1 MQITVRING
10 TLPNFSSLG
19 SEDESERSAEVKK
32 QNISSNTS
40 CSIFLQNETNQI
52 FHILFDIGQ
61 GVVQSIE
68 KGVSDIGFK
77 SSSSSSLSPSY
88 STSSSP
94 LFSTTTSSS
103 TESSSQYLP
112 DALLITHAHDD
123 HVKEL
128 PILIDKVID
137 SSKKLSV
144 FCTLECYN
152 QLTKIFP
159 QISSPNTKMPVSFN
173 IIQPNNSFN
182 VDQFSITPVLANHG
196 NDIPTGGAVIY
207 IVNVSNRKIVIG
219 WDFLSLGHID
229 EHLLWNPDLLI
240 LGTQTYNPHPET
252 GMVSVTD
259 AYNIIR
265 RWNAKECYLVHYSGL
280 NDFEDSKNQWFRGP
294 IKPMTSDDLQ
304 RTINSSIPITGGNEF
319 KITVAKEGMIYNLSD
334 EGKESMQQQYN
345 SNNPVGTELL
355 IESLQKYVLKFEKDV
370 KNDKLKLMIEDR
382 INRFDLS
389 FDKPRKDR
397 NHNNVLQAQ
406 GEKGMLATGPYLRM
420 EVIEADQAGQN
431 SSPTARLHVFK
442 GRKDLFNDDVLI
454 TDKDATILGK
464 YIVENF

>member
-19 SEDESERSAEVKK
+19 SEDESDRADEIKK
-32 QNISSNTS
+32 QNMSSNTS

-52 FHILFDIGQ
+52 FHILFDVGQ

-68 KGVSDIGFK
+68 KGVSDIGLK
-77 SSSSSSLSPSY
+77 PSSSSSLS
-88 STSSSP
+88 SSSP
-94 LFSTTTSSS
+94 LFPISTSSTTK
-103 TESSSQYLP
+103 SSSQYLP
-112 DALLITHAHDD
+112 DALLVTHAHDD
-123 HVKEL
+123 HIKEL

-159 QISSPNTKMPVSFN
+159 QLTSPNTKMSVSFN

-182 VDQFSITPVLANHG
+182 VDQFSITPVLVNHG
-196 NDIPTGGAVIY
+196 NDIPRGGAVIY
-207 IVNVSNRKIVIG
+207 IVNVYNRKIVIG
-219 WDFLSLGHID
+219 WDFLSLGDID

-252 GMVSVTD
+252 GMISVTD

-280 NDFEDSKNQWFRGP
+280 NDFEESKNQWFRGP

-334 EGKESMQQQYN
+334 EQKESIQQYG

-355 IESLQKYVLKFEKDV
+355 IESLKKYVLKFEKDV

-382 INRFDLS
+382 INRSDLS
-389 FDKPRKDR
+389 FDKPRKDP
-397 NHNNVLQAQ
+397 NNDNLLHAQ

-420 EVIEADQAGQN
+420 EVIEADQAGQK
-431 SSPTARLHVFK
+431 SSAIIRIHVFK
-442 GRKDLFNDDVLI
+442 GRKDLFNDDISI
-454 TDKDATILGK
+454 TDKDATILRK
-464 YIVENF
+464 YIAENF

>member
-19 SEDESERSAEVKK
+19 NEDESERSAEVKK
-32 QNISSNTS
+32 QNMSSNTS

-61 GVVQSIE
+61 GVLHSIE

-77 SSSSSSLSPSY
+77 PSSSSTLSSSY
-88 STSSSP
+88 STSSP
-94 LFSTTTSSS
+94 LFPISASSTTTKSP
-103 TESSSQYLP
+103 SQYLP

-123 HVKEL
+123 HIKEL
-128 PILIDKVID
+128 PILIDKVIN

-144 FCTLECYN
+144 FCTSECYN
-152 QLTKIFP
+152 QLTKTFP
-159 QISSPNTKMPVSFN
+159 QISSPNTKNSVSFN
-173 IIQPNNSFN
+173 IIQPNNPFN
-182 VDQFSITPVLANHG
+182 VGQFSITPVLANHG
-196 NDIPTGGAVIY
+196 NDIPRGGAVIY
-207 IVNVSNRKIVIG
+207 IVNVSNKKIVIG
-219 WDFLSLGHID
+219 WDFLSLGDLD

-252 GMVSVTD
+252 GMISVTD

-265 RWNAKECYLVHYSGL
+265 RWNAKECCLVHYSGL
-280 NDFEDSKNQWFRGP
+280 NDFEESKNQWFRGP
-294 IKPMTSDDLQ
+294 IKPMTSEHLQ
-304 RTINSSIPITGGNEF
+304 KTINSSIPITGGNEF
-319 KITVAKEGMIYNLSD
+319 KITVAKDGMLYNLSD
-334 EGKESMQQQYN
+334 EEKENIQQYN
-345 SNNPVGTELL
+345 SNNPVGTDLL

-389 FDKPRKDR
+389 FDKPRKDP
-397 NHNNVLQAQ
+397 HNNNLLHAQ

-420 EVIEADQAGQN
+420 ELIEANQAEEN
-431 SSPTARLHVFK
+431 SSAIVRLNVFK
-442 GRKDLFNDDVLI
+442 GRKGLFNDDIML
-454 TDKDATILGK
+454 TDKDATILRK